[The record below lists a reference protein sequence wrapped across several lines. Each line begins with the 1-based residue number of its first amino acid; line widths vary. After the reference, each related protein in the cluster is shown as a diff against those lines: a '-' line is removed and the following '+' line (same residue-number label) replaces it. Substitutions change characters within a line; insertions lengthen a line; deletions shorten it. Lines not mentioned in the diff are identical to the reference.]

1 MKEKILN
8 ILTTSG
14 KDNIISGVYI
24 SSLLGI
30 SRVAVWK
37 HLKKLKQEGYD
48 IKSSSRGYQLRN
60 SNDLLFPFCFKNQGS
75 TIHYFPRIPS
85 TMDIAKKM
93 ARNNKT
99 PHLTVV
105 IAEEQTKGRGRL
117 KRIWNSSKGGL
128 WFSIILRPNLP
139 PPFSFKVNFAAS
151 ISLVRTL
158 NKLFKIN
165 ATVKWPNDILLN
177 EKKLAGLLSEM
188 ETKGDMI
195 SFVNI
200 GIGLNVNNFPEKHE
214 PNAVSIRTFIGKK
227 VLRKKIL
234 SCFLNDFEKQLKGIY
249 HKNIIKIW
257 KKYTSTI
264 GRKVKIE
271 TYGEISEGVATDVDD
286 TGSLILKQKNGI
298 TKKIIYGDCFYK
310 KI

>member
-1 MKEKILN
+1 MVNDFLFEKQGKMKQKILN
-8 ILTTSG
+8 ILSAST
-14 KDNIISGVYI
+14 KDIVSGVYI

-48 IKSSSRGYQLRN
+48 IKSSPMGYQLNN
-60 SNDLLFPFCFKNQGS
+60 SNDLLFPFCFKKRR
-75 TIHYFPRIPS
+75 TMIHYFPRVSS

-93 ARNNKT
+93 AKNNKT
-99 PHLTVV
+99 PNLTVV
-105 IAEEQTKGRGRL
+105 IAEKQTRGRGRL
-117 KRIWNSSKGGL
+117 KRIWNSSMGGL

-165 ATVKWPNDILLN
+165 ATVKWPNDILVN

-200 GIGLNVNNFPEKHE
+200 GIGLNVNNFPEKDE
-214 PNAVSIRTFIGKK
+214 PNAVSVRTIIGKK
-227 VLRKKIL
+227 VIRKKNSFIF
-234 SCFLNDFEKQLKGIY
+234 S
-249 HKNIIKIW
+249 
-257 KKYTSTI
+257 
-264 GRKVKIE
+264 
-271 TYGEISEGVATDVDD
+271 
-286 TGSLILKQKNGI
+286 
-298 TKKIIYGDCFYK
+298 
-310 KI
+310 